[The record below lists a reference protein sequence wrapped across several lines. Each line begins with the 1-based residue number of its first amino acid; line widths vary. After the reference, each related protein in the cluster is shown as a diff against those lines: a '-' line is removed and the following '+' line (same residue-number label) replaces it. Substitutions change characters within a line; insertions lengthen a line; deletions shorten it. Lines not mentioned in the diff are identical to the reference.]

1 MKTCLSATL
10 LALGALAGVTPSPA
24 KAQSADAFYKSH
36 NLTVIGTSESGGMTG
51 LYNRVIGQAVA
62 AKLPGAPTAVIQAMP
77 GAGGVVGANYCYNVA
92 PKDGSVIC
100 MPLPTMPMSQVLE
113 TKGIQFD
120 AGKFI
125 WLGRAAPVEAT
136 MTIWH
141 TSPVKTLEDATKQEV
156 VLAATGRASDSYI
169 DPTVLNA
176 VFGTKFKII
185 LGHKGGGDMDLSLE
199 RGETMGNA
207 GPLVSPFLRKPEWIE
222 KKLVHFPYQIALK
235 RSSLAPNVP
244 TLIELARNDEER
256 RMFEFLSA
264 RAAIGRALVA
274 PPGVP
279 ADRVAALRKAFDEAL
294 SDPVLLAQTKK
305 MDLPIDPLSGA
316 EVEAVVMKQLAT
328 PKEIVDK
335 MNAILQ

>member
-1 MKTCLSATL
+1 MRTYPSAAL
-10 LALGALAGVTPSPA
+10 LAFGALIAAAPSPA
-24 KAQSADAFYKSH
+24 TAQSADAFYKSH
-36 NLTVIGTSESGGMTG
+36 TLTVIGTSESGGMTG
-51 LYNRVIGQAVA
+51 LYNRMIGQALA
-62 AKLPGAPTAVIQAMP
+62 AKLPGKPTVVIQAMP

-100 MPLPTMPMSQVLE
+100 MPLPTMPMSQVLG
-113 TKGIQFD
+113 TRGIQFD

-136 MTIWH
+136 MTLWH

-156 VLAATGRASDSYI
+156 ILAATGRASDSYI

-176 VFGTKFKII
+176 VFGTKFKLIM
-185 LGHKGGGDMDLSLE
+185 GHKGGGDMDLSLE
-199 RGETMGNA
+199 RGETTGNA
-207 GPLVSPFLRKPEWIE
+207 GPLVSPFIRKPDWIAQ
-222 KKLVHFPYQIALK
+222 KLIHFPYQIALK
-235 RSSLAPNVP
+235 RSTLAPDVP

-256 RMFEFLSA
+256 KMFEFLST

-279 ADRVAALRKAFDEAL
+279 ADRVAALRKAFDDAL
-294 SDPVLLAQTKK
+294 SDPAFLAQTKK
-305 MDLPIDPLSGA
+305 LDLPIDPMSGG
-316 EVEAVVMKQLAT
+316 EVEAIVMKQLAT
-328 PKEIVDK
+328 PKDIVDK